1 MIHDCRNDSV
11 NLFNQFR
18 ILLKNVFDTQ
28 SAHAVL
34 QFQDQGKQ
42 VYNVKNVS
50 LNTLCDMCTATI
62 NPMKDQLKNV

>member
-34 QFQDQGKQ
+34 QFQDQDKQ

-50 LNTLCDMCTATI
+50 LKHGHI
-62 NPMKDQLKNV
+62 DQGGIPRAARGAVH